1 MQTPPQTTILSSAT
15 ASRVAGALAD
25 LGAVRLA
32 GGQPFI
38 YTSGWAS
45 PVYVDTRLLMSDV
58 EARTRVMDIA
68 ARHLRAHVA
77 GLDAG
82 LGAGLDAIVGAESTG
97 IAFGAWIAER
107 LGLPFLY
114 LRKKPMGWG
123 SAARLEG
130 RLPAGARV
138 LFVDDV
144 TTDGRSKIA
153 AAAALRQSGTRVA
166 DVLVVLDYGIYP
178 GSAAR
183 LADEGLTL
191 HALTDWPALLAAL
204 RGRAATPPEALANLD
219 AFTADPVAWSVANG
233 GVGA

>member
-1 MQTPPQTTILSSAT
+1 MQTTILSAATSAV
-15 ASRVAGALAD
+15 VAEALTD
-25 LGAVRLA
+25 LGAVRVA

-58 EARTRVMDIA
+58 DARTRVMDIA
-68 ARHLRAHVA
+68 ARHLQARVA
-77 GLDAG
+77 ELDAV
-82 LGAGLDAIVGAESTG
+82 VGAESTG

-123 SAARLEG
+123 NAARLEG
-130 RLPAGARV
+130 RLPEGARA

-153 AAAALRQSGTRVA
+153 AAAALRQSGTRIA
-166 DVLVVLDYGIYP
+166 DVLVILDYGIYP
-178 GSAAR
+178 GSAER
-183 LADEGLTL
+183 LAEQGLTL
-191 HALTDWPALLAAL
+191 HALTGWSALSAAL
-204 RGRAATPPEALANLD
+204 RTRAAVAPEALANLD

>member
-1 MQTPPQTTILSSAT
+1 MQTTILSAATSAV
-15 ASRVAGALAD
+15 VAEALTD
-25 LGAVRLA
+25 LGAVRVA

-58 EARTRVMDIA
+58 DARTRVMDIA
-68 ARHLRAHVA
+68 ARHLQARVA
-77 GLDAG
+77 ELDAV
-82 LGAGLDAIVGAESTG
+82 VGAESTG

-130 RLPAGARV
+130 RLPEGARA

-153 AAAALRQSGTRVA
+153 AAAALRQSGTRIA
-166 DVLVVLDYGIYP
+166 DVLVILDYGIYP
-178 GSAAR
+178 GSAER
-183 LADEGLTL
+183 LAEQGLTL
-191 HALTDWPALLAAL
+191 HALTGWPALSAAL
-204 RGRAATPPEALANLD
+204 RTRAAVAPEALANLD

>member
-68 ARHLRAHVA
+68 ARHLRQHVV
-77 GLDAG
+77 
-82 LGAGLDAIVGAESTG
+82 GLDAIVGAESTG

-130 RLPAGARV
+130 HLPPDARV
-138 LFVDDV
+138 LLVDDV

-204 RGRAATPPEALANLD
+204 RDREAAPPEALANLD

>member
-1 MQTPPQTTILSSAT
+1 MQTHPQTTILSSAT

-32 GGQPFI
+32 AGQPFI

-58 EARTRVMDIA
+58 EARTRVMDSA
-68 ARHLRAHVA
+68 ARHLRERV
-77 GLDAG
+77 
-82 LGAGLDAIVGAESTG
+82 AGLDAIVGAESTG

-130 RLPAGARV
+130 HLPPGARV

-153 AAAALRQSGTRVA
+153 AAAALRESGTRVA

-204 RGRAATPPEALANLD
+204 RGRAAAPPEALANLD